1 MNNFKDTEDIYLYD
15 GTIEGFFTL
24 VYITYKSHT
33 YPLKIYS
40 EKEYIDN
47 IIDTPILIKTDYEKS
62 DIVKES
68 IIKKISNF
76 VYQNILTSF
85 LSKEKDKDNVIYE
98 YLFQAYKYSYKIIYH
113 NEIECVTK
121 FNKMTQNIKIHKK
134 YMCNLK

>member
-47 IIDTPILIKTDYEKS
+47 IIDTPILIKTDYG
-62 DIVKES
+62 
-68 IIKKISNF
+68 
-76 VYQNILTSF
+76 LSF
-85 LSKEKDKDNVIYE
+85 LGKSSSTTRK
-98 YLFQAYKYSYKIIYH
+98 
-113 NEIECVTK
+113 
-121 FNKMTQNIKIHKK
+121 
-134 YMCNLK
+134 